1 MHVRS
6 TESLKRRTG
15 HHLNHTVQDYFGSGI
30 PGIPTTLGNAK
41 AFHRQ
46 GSPVQVAAL
55 VTKPATESL
64 QQQKRRLRAE
74 MRRRRRAL
82 SPRQQRCASRALHA
96 LVLRSALFRFSR
108 RIAFTLA
115 RDGEIDPMPLLQTAL
130 RRGKACYLPVMN
142 RLGED
147 RLSFRRW
154 LPGQRLMKG
163 AWGIPE
169 PRLAKACAP
178 RFLSLVLLPLVAFDA
193 DGHRLGM
200 GRGYY
205 DRSFAFKQRAGAR
218 RPVLLGLAH
227 ECQRVEHLEVA
238 SWDVPL
244 EGIVTDRHW
253 YRGDA
258 FATRRA

>member
-1 MHVRS
+1 MADP
-6 TESLKRRTG
+6 
-15 HHLNHTVQDYFGSGI
+15 QQ
-30 PGIPTTLGNAK
+30 PTDNSHAPTAQLE
-41 AFHRQ
+41 Q
-46 GSPVQVAAL
+46 
-55 VTKPATESL
+55 L
-64 QQQKRRLRAE
+64 QQVKRGIRRE

-82 SPRQQRCASRALHA
+82 SPHAQKQAARNLHA
-96 LVLRSALFRFSR
+96 LVARSPLFRFSR

-130 RRGKACYLPVMN
+130 KRGKACYLPVMN

-154 LPGQRLMKG
+154 LPGAKLVKG

-178 RFLSLVLLPLVAFDA
+178 RFLSLVFMPLVAFDA
-193 DGHRLGM
+193 AGNRLGM
-200 GRGYY
+200 GRGFY
-205 DRSFAFKQRAGAR
+205 DRSLTFKQYAGAS

-227 ECQRVEHLEVA
+227 ECQRVEALEVA

-244 EGIVTDRHW
+244 GGIVTDRRW
-253 YRGDA
+253 YGA
-258 FATRRA
+258 AGAHRAASHAASAADCQP

>member
-1 MHVRS
+1 
-6 TESLKRRTG
+6 
-15 HHLNHTVQDYFGSGI
+15 
-30 PGIPTTLGNAK
+30 
-41 AFHRQ
+41 
-46 GSPVQVAAL
+46 
-55 VTKPATESL
+55 VTADV

-82 SPRQQRCASRALHA
+82 SPRAQKQAAQRLHK
-96 LVLRSALFRFSR
+96 LVARSALFRFSQ

-130 RRGKACYLPVMN
+130 KRGKACYLPVMN

-154 LPGQRLMKG
+154 LPGQKLIKG

-178 RFLSLVLLPLVAFDA
+178 RFLSLVLMPLVAFDA
-193 DGHRLGM
+193 SGQRLGM
-200 GRGYY
+200 GRGFY
-205 DRSFAFKQRAGAR
+205 DRSFAFKRHAQAA

-227 ECQRVEHLEVA
+227 ECQRVEKLEVA
-238 SWDVPL
+238 SWDVAL
-244 EGIVTDRHW
+244 GGIVTDRHW
-253 YRGDA
+253 YQAAGSR
-258 FATRRA
+258 